1 MASMKLTGKG
11 RRRLLGGHPWI
22 YRDDIAVG
30 TAQAGDLVQVL
41 APAGDSLG
49 WALYSDASRIALR
62 LVTRGEQ
69 QPTREFWQQRVQR
82 AVDARARVGML
93 EPDGAC
99 RLLAG
104 DSEGLPGMVVDR
116 YGKVIVLQL
125 GTQAADRMGEFLVEL
140 VRAALPFELDAV
152 VDRSDTAARKLEN
165 LPKRTEVIQGSVTG
179 PIDVR
184 DGDLLYAVDVLQG
197 HKTGHYLD
205 QVDNRRRAARL
216 AEGQRVL
223 DAFAYDGL
231 FGIRAALA
239 GASEVVCLEQNKAA
253 CERLVVCAERN
264 GVADR
269 VRVERVNCMKDLRAR
284 AEAGE
289 EYGLVI
295 LDPPAFARSKRE
307 RAGAQRGY
315 VELARRG
322 LALTRSGGAM
332 LSASCSF
339 NIRASDFR
347 GFLATAAHLAERD
360 VWMEQMTGASP
371 DHPELLTL
379 PESSYL
385 KCAFLRVD

>member
-1 MASMKLTGKG
+1 MELT
-11 RRRLLGGHPWI
+11 
-22 YRDDIAVG
+22 
-30 TAQAGDLVQVL
+30 
-41 APAGDSLG
+41 
-49 WALYSDASRIALR
+49 
-62 LVTRGEQ
+62 
-69 QPTREFWQQRVQR
+69 
-82 AVDARARVGML
+82 
-93 EPDGAC
+93 
-99 RLLAG
+99 
-104 DSEGLPGMVVDR
+104 
-116 YGKVIVLQL
+116 
-125 GTQAADRMGEFLVEL
+125 
-140 VRAALPFELDAV
+140 
-152 VDRSDTAARKLEN
+152 
-165 LPKRTEVIQGSVTG
+165 
-179 PIDVR
+179 
-184 DGDLLYAVDVLQG
+184 
-197 HKTGHYLD
+197 
-205 QVDNRRRAARL
+205 
-216 AEGQRVL
+216 
-223 DAFAYDGL
+223 
-231 FGIRAALA
+231 RAALA

-332 LSASCSF
+332 VSASCSF